1 MIVMKYS
8 VSLILTLFAL
18 LTFIPGQAE
27 AQVARVRI
35 DIGGP
40 TVHAF
45 SYRAGLLTIRPARDV
60 VVVRKRAV
68 KNGHVIVYKDRPD
81 YVLKAHHSDFVA
93 VGFSRVS
100 VKKRGRR
107 TTVVYQRGNERV
119 RLVVK
124 PYRKTWE
131 AHIVA
136 I

>member
-1 MIVMKYS
+1 MIIMKYS
-8 VSLILTLFAL
+8 VSLILTLLAL
-18 LTFIPGQAE
+18 LVFIPNQAE

-40 TVHAF
+40 TVRAF
-45 SYRAGLLTIRPARDV
+45 SYRSGVLTVRPAPDV

-68 KNGHVIVYKDRPD
+68 SNGHVIVYKDRPD
-81 YVLKAHHSDFVA
+81 YILRSHHSDFVA

-100 VKKRGRR
+100 IKKRGRR
-107 TTVVYQRGNERV
+107 TTVIYQKGNERV

-124 PYRKTWE
+124 PYRKNWE